1 MSKYDDAIDGGEKA
15 FLRSAG
21 LGDAHIQW
29 RSSTF
34 PDDMTL
40 LDWFAG
46 QAYTEAVEIVTVRGV
61 ERCREILESEEE
73 PEPEPDDD
81 TDRADLIAREAYRLA
96 AAMIAEK
103 RRREGGG
110 NG

>member
-1 MSKYDDAIDGGEKA
+1 MSKHDDGGPA
-15 FLRSAG
+15 YPTQNTSQPYCG
-21 LGDAHIQW
+21 
-29 RSSTF
+29 
-34 PDDMTL
+34 MTL